1 MTLVLPGCALRNQ
14 TSANVAPVASVVPS
28 KAQHCPD
35 RVDRSRTGGFVGG
48 VLGTVAAS
56 LIGSPFLGV
65 LYRTAGSVIGFAS
78 EGNCPNREAP
88 PEGKSAPLKNADP
101 RSSAAIGEEDL

>member
-14 TSANVAPVASVVPS
+14 TSANVAPVASVAPS
-28 KAQHCPD
+28 KTQHCSD

-56 LIGSPFLGV
+56 LVGSPFLGV
-65 LYRTAGSVIGFAS
+65 LYKTAGYVIGFAS
-78 EGNCPNREAP
+78 EGRCPKETP
-88 PEGKSAPLKNADP
+88 PEGRSAALKNADP
-101 RSSAAIGEEDL
+101 DPSAGIGEEDL